1 MCAEI
6 GTLSPEMPDNNS
18 YRKFYNGKMGKM
30 SGSSQVVPFPLSGA
44 EIWIDEYHQTRL
56 AQKDAATVDAYLRIL
71 RQFTEWVAE
80 RPGHGKRFEPGQL
93 TATAVEMYVS
103 SLKEQ
108 GYSVSHRMRVK
119 SVISQFCQ
127 WLIEEKE
134 ALRRNPARGV
144 EIQVQQALAPR
155 ILSPDQRFVLHT
167 LIEKD
172 GDLRGKAIFALGYWA
187 GCRVS
192 DIAHLRLEHTHIGPK
207 IGWLHVGHK
216 GEKFRDID
224 LLNEARRPLYDY
236 LLHGGRDSRSPYVFT
251 SQRNDQLTEA
261 GIHHWF
267 RSLKRQANKEQWDLI
282 ADLSFHDLRHDFAH
296 RAREAGWTLEE
307 IAYYLGHVTV
317 KDTPAIQTTA
327 RYTQVSRA
335 QVKEKLKGLK
345 G

>member
-1 MCAEI
+1 
-6 GTLSPEMPDNNS
+6 
-18 YRKFYNGKMGKM
+18 M
-30 SGSSQVVPFPLSGA
+30 SASSNVIPFPQSGA
-44 EIWIDEYHQTRL
+44 EVWIEEYRHARL
-56 AQKDAATVDAYLRIL
+56 VQKDAATIDAYLRIL
-71 RQFTEWVAE
+71 HQFTHWVVE
-80 RPGHGKRFEPGQL
+80 PPGHGRHFEPTRL
-93 TATAVEMYVS
+93 TQTSVELYLS

-108 GYSVSHRMRVK
+108 GYSVSHRTRVK
-119 SVISQFCQ
+119 SVINHFCQ
-127 WLIEEKE
+127 WLIEDK
-134 ALRRNPARGV
+134 AVLRRNPTRGV
-144 EIQVQQALAPR
+144 EIQVQQQLAPR
-155 ILSPDQRFVLHT
+155 ILSPDQRFVLRT
-167 LIEKD
+167 LVEKD

-192 DIAHLRLEHTHIGPK
+192 DIAHLRMEHTHIGPK

-236 LLHGGRDSRSPYVFT
+236 LRSGGRDPGSQYVFT
-251 SQRNDQLTEA
+251 SQRHAQLTEA

-267 RSLKRQANKEQWDLI
+267 RALKHQANKEQWELI

-317 KDTPAIQTTA
+317 KGTPAIQTTV

-335 QVKEKLKGLK
+335 QVREKLKLLQG
-345 G
+345 